1 MKKSKVDLRKV
12 LAPTDSIAVVVV
24 IIGLIISIFI
34 EQIEVRLIGVSIAI
48 LGVVAFFMMISQRL
62 KDFFDT
68 KFFSRSSAPPPDLKI
83 IQTQDSKAKRQIIE
97 DLDTSLDKDYDKVK
111 KKDEA
116 PTATISKKIT
126 KAPSAVA
133 AKGFDNGDEG
143 FKIVSKSEINQVKDQ
158 PIINSPKQAKIE
170 IDNLQNFEDDF
181 SAIKIVPKNSNKE
194 TVAAQST
201 PKVQELLKK
210 EVKADNQI
218 NETIKPIET
227 VNKEENKNKP
237 VDLFNIPEFNNNG
250 NTTYKELAE
259 QIGYDHQVEN
269 KPKPKN
275 NKSKASCKQ
284 NRIEVPESILMDE
297 SISSQ
302 EPRNEFA
309 AFVSRALMV
318 IRSMASTTT
327 AAFFIVNTE
336 KGHLILET
344 FVTDVPDSIIDT
356 PKIKMGNDVV
366 SQIALSG
373 KPEILTEINPA
384 AELDLIPY
392 YKNNVGSSSFI
403 GLPVFYK
410 NSVLGVLCADTNI
423 DDAYDNL
430 TVGFMGHF
438 TKLIGGLVMNYTE
451 KHEFQQSSR
460 VLDAVTE
467 IRNIISG
474 GYLTIKNIAEAF
486 ATASEQIFDYYTL
499 GMVCF
504 DFADA
509 KWKVYSYRNK
519 RSSTNIEGK
528 EVDITRTMIGE
539 TISRGITLN
548 LSIKDKSPNRVHSS
562 EDKVSEAYF
571 VSAPLISMNKIYGAV
586 FIEAANKSNVT
597 SYDIKILESL
607 GDQAGTALEQLHL
620 NHIIQSSSMV
630 DDETGLLN
638 PAAFAQRLNEESHKN
653 IDFAIPLTLISFK
666 IDNYASLNPEQH
678 RGRYVAVLNHIIDH
692 IRRDLKPYDI
702 FGKGDSGNFYV
713 ALIGMPMAESQLWAE
728 RIRSEIAQSVI
739 TIEKKKFSVTI
750 SGGVA
755 EHTKMDNSDSLIEK
769 AHKALTIASK
779 KSNNITIFA

>member
-1 MKKSKVDLRKV
+1 MKKSKVDFRKV
-12 LAPTDSIAVVVV
+12 IAPTDSIAVVVV
-24 IIGLIISIFI
+24 IIGLVISIFI
-34 EQIEVRLIGVSIAI
+34 QQIEVRLIGVSISI

-68 KFFSRSSAPPPDLKI
+68 KFFSRSSAPPPELKI

-111 KKDEA
+111 KREDASSVSAKSQ
-116 PTATISKKIT
+116 PKKT
-126 KAPSAVA
+126 YNTVA
-133 AKGFDNGDEG
+133 AKGFDNGEEG
-143 FKIVSKSEINQVKDQ
+143 FKIVNKSNEPLVSINESTNPTIK
-158 PIINSPKQAKIE
+158 PKIE
-170 IDNLQNFEDDF
+170 PQNLQNFDDDF
-181 SAIKIVPKNSNKE
+181 SAVKIVPKTPNTTSPKPTQTNNESPKAEVNRETKNPNKV
-194 TVAAQST
+194 TPNDAIAA
-201 PKVQELLKK
+201 
-210 EVKADNQI
+210 KA
-218 NETIKPIET
+218 
-227 VNKEENKNKP
+227 VEEKY
-237 VDLFNIPEFNNNG
+237 VDLFSIPEFNNNG

-259 QIGYDHQVEN
+259 QIGYDHQVEEKPTPKIN
-269 KPKPKN
+269 KP
-275 NKSKASCKQ
+275 KASCKK

-336 KGHLILET
+336 KGNLILET
-344 FVTDVPDSIIDT
+344 FVTDVPDAIIDT

-366 SQIALSG
+366 SQIAISG

-392 YKNNVGSSSFI
+392 YKRGVGSSSFI

-430 TVGFMGHF
+430 TVGFLGHF

-467 IRNIISG
+467 IRNIISS
-474 GYLTIKNIAEAF
+474 GYLTIKNVAEAF
-486 ATASEQIFDYYTL
+486 ATASEQIFEYNTL

-519 RSSTNIEGK
+519 LSGNSIEGK

-548 LSIKDKSPNRVHSS
+548 MSINDKSPNRVHNS
-562 EDKVSEAYF
+562 EDKVAEAYF

-586 FIEAANKSNVT
+586 FIESANKSNVT

-620 NHIIQSSSMV
+620 NHVIHSTSMV
-630 DDETGLLN
+630 DEETGLLN

-653 IDFAIPLTLISFK
+653 LDFAIPLTLCEFK

-678 RGRYVAVLNHIIDH
+678 RNRYITVLNHIIDH

-702 FGKGDSGNFYV
+702 FGKGESGVFYV
-713 ALIGMPMAESQLWAE
+713 GLVGMPMSESQLWAE
-728 RIRSEIAQSVI
+728 RIRSEVAQSVI
-739 TIEKKKFSVTI
+739 NIDKKKYSVTI

-755 EHTKMDNSDSLIEK
+755 EHTKMDNATTLLEK
-769 AHKALTIASK
+769 SHKALTIASK
-779 KSNNITIFA
+779 KTNNITIFA